1 MAKDFTK
8 SNKWLRLRK
17 KYNCL
22 FEREVLDYF
31 ELLEK
36 QIIALDSF
44 ANSLIRKEQEAKED
58 ENQCD

>member
-17 KYNCL
+17 KYNGP

-36 QIIALDSF
+36 QTIALDNF
-44 ANSLIRKEQEAKED
+44 ANSLIRKEQEAKEN
-58 ENQCD
+58 ESQCD

>member
-17 KYNCL
+17 KYNGP
-22 FEREVLDYF
+22 FEREGLDYF

-36 QIIALDSF
+36 QTIALDNF
-44 ANSLIRKEQEAKED
+44 ANSLIRKEQEAKEN
-58 ENQCD
+58 ESQCD

>member
-1 MAKDFTK
+1 MAKDFTR

-17 KYNCL
+17 KYNGP

-36 QIIALDSF
+36 QIMALDSF
-44 ANSLIRKEQEAKED
+44 ANSLIRKEKEEREEDTD
-58 ENQCD
+58 ES